1 MIKSLHIENYA
12 LIEELDIELHKS
24 FSVITGETGA
34 GKSIILGAIGLL
46 LGQRA
51 DTRSIKDG
59 AKRCII
65 EAKFDIAE
73 YGLAD
78 FFETNDIDYD
88 EGECIVRRELTSSG
102 KSRAFINDTPVQLTL
117 LKELGEKLIDV
128 HSQHQNLLLNRED
141 FQLKVLDT
149 IAGNADELKTYKS
162 LFNQYTK
169 VSRELEQAITD
180 SIRNKEE
187 EDYLRFQANQIAEA
201 KLSAGEQEELEK
213 ESEIL
218 DHTEEIK
225 EALYKSHEMLSSDN
239 GCAMQLIKDTIS
251 SLNSIS
257 NVYPEASQ
265 LAERLESCRIEIK
278 DVADEIE
285 AGQDSLEYD
294 PERQA
299 YVNERLNTIYSL
311 LKKHNVQSVEELLDI
326 SERINDKLSA
336 IDNDEELIGELQKKK
351 DKLYVSL
358 NQHADKLSDKRRK
371 AAEEVETKMCS
382 LLIPLGMPNVRF
394 KVELNQTQEPEASGK
409 DKPAFMF
416 SANRNSSLQN
426 LAQVASGGEIARVML
441 SLKALIADVSKLP
454 TIIFDEIDTGV
465 SGSIAE
471 KMARIMKDMG
481 TNGRQVISITHL
493 PQIAAMADIHYK
505 VFKTDDGVSTQSH
518 IVRLTDEQR
527 IEELAHMLSG
537 EVLTDA
543 ARKNAGELLANA
555 QKN

>member
-149 IAGNADELKTYKS
+149 IAGNTDELKTYKS

-169 VSRELEQAITD
+169 ISRELEQAITD

-239 GCAMQLIKDTIS
+239 GCAMQLIKDTIKECMEHEGEIPGS
-251 SLNSIS
+251 TAVECGN
-257 NVYPEASQ
+257 Y
-265 LAERLESCRIEIK
+265 LEHDPK
-278 DVADEIE
+278 DA
-285 AGQDSLEYD
+285 
-294 PERQA
+294 
-299 YVNERLNTIYSL
+299 
-311 LKKHNVQSVEELLDI
+311 
-326 SERINDKLSA
+326 
-336 IDNDEELIGELQKKK
+336 K
-351 DKLYVSL
+351 DKLLWYYGIIKDL
-358 NQHADKLSDKRRK
+358 TTEDLKY
-371 AAEEVETKMCS
+371 
-382 LLIPLGMPNVRF
+382 PL
-394 KVELNQTQEPEASGK
+394 
-409 DKPAFMF
+409 
-416 SANRNSSLQN
+416 
-426 LAQVASGGEIARVML
+426 
-441 SLKALIADVSKLP
+441 
-454 TIIFDEIDTGV
+454 
-465 SGSIAE
+465 
-471 KMARIMKDMG
+471 
-481 TNGRQVISITHL
+481 
-493 PQIAAMADIHYK
+493 
-505 VFKTDDGVSTQSH
+505 
-518 IVRLTDEQR
+518 
-527 IEELAHMLSG
+527 
-537 EVLTDA
+537 
-543 ARKNAGELLANA
+543 
-555 QKN
+555 

>member
-326 SERINDKLSA
+326 SERINEKLSA

-441 SLKALIADVSKLP
+441 SLKALVAAHAQLP

-465 SGSIAE
+465 SGAIAD
-471 KMARIMKDMG
+471 KMGEII
-481 TNGRQVISITHL
+481 TNLSGSLQVVNITHL
-493 PQIAAMADIHYK
+493 PQVASKGDHHFLVYKEETPEGTLSRIRKLSSEARVAEIAK
-505 VFKTDDGVSTQSH
+505 
-518 IVRLTDEQR
+518 
-527 IEELAHMLSG
+527 MLSG
-537 EVLTDA
+537 SAVTA
-543 ARKNAGELLANA
+543 AATEQARLLLGME
-555 QKN
+555 KL

>member
-169 VSRELEQAITD
+169 ISRELEQAIKD

-326 SERINDKLSA
+326 SERINEKLSA

-394 KVELNQTQEPEASGK
+394 KVELNQTQEPEAS
-409 DKPAFMF
+409 
-416 SANRNSSLQN
+416 
-426 LAQVASGGEIARVML
+426 L
-441 SLKALIADVSKLP
+441 SL
-454 TIIFDEIDTGV
+454 
-465 SGSIAE
+465 
-471 KMARIMKDMG
+471 
-481 TNGRQVISITHL
+481 
-493 PQIAAMADIHYK
+493 IH
-505 VFKTDDGVSTQSH
+505 
-518 IVRLTDEQR
+518 I
-527 IEELAHMLSG
+527 
-537 EVLTDA
+537 
-543 ARKNAGELLANA
+543 
-555 QKN
+555 

>member
-169 VSRELEQAITD
+169 ISRELEQAITD

-394 KVELNQTQEPEASGK
+394 KVELNQTQEPCAASLG
-409 DKPAFMF
+409 
-416 SANRNSSLQN
+416 
-426 LAQVASGGEIARVML
+426 
-441 SLKALIADVSKLP
+441 
-454 TIIFDEIDTGV
+454 
-465 SGSIAE
+465 
-471 KMARIMKDMG
+471 
-481 TNGRQVISITHL
+481 
-493 PQIAAMADIHYK
+493 
-505 VFKTDDGVSTQSH
+505 
-518 IVRLTDEQR
+518 
-527 IEELAHMLSG
+527 
-537 EVLTDA
+537 
-543 ARKNAGELLANA
+543 
-555 QKN
+555 